1 MFQDAGSK
9 LRAAPDALDRFAVN
23 QWLGEFLSR
32 CIFGNT
38 ARRSESVTIPP
49 TVSAIDSRL
58 TRLSTALEREPQSWA
73 GVVIFVLLCIAAG
86 AMFLVNPE
94 TPRRAIAV
102 LLAIVITGAA
112 TLLLLLRR
120 QGTARHLSGR
130 VAAAASAENVAWAV
144 TGSDGCMIDCNDAY
158 RALVRRNGSDA
169 PDPPQLAFRSDSAAG
184 PLYRLLRAAHDH
196 QAHQE
201 AFDVTPNRSLTAAVS
216 PLQKGEN
223 VWWFISR
230 ERTPRTVG
238 WLGSGVAR
246 AALGDVFAHA
256 PIGVAV
262 VAEGGAIVQANVVF
276 REFFDGSGG
285 LPEAPDFRSLIEA
298 GGRDTALEMIT
309 RALNGERSADPV
321 EILCLYRPNTP
332 QRSAQLFASP
342 LVVAPGEKSRAILYL
357 VDTTEQRALE
367 TQFAQSQKMQAIGQ
381 LAGGVAHDFNNLLQA
396 ILGNCDLLMM
406 RHPVGDPSFSELNE
420 VRQNSV
426 RAAALVRQLLAF
438 SRQQALQPK
447 VIVVS
452 ETVMDLSLLLRRLVG
467 ERITLR
473 VEHGADLW
481 PVHADEG
488 QLANAIINLVVN
500 SRDAMPPEG
509 GTVTI
514 RTSNVTQDRSQVLV
528 TGQLPQGDYVVIEIS
543 DTGCGIP
550 KENLEKV
557 FEPFFTTKPVGH
569 GTGLGLSTVYGV
581 VKHSGGFIN
590 VSSED
595 GAGAVFSI
603 YLPRHLGPVATDI
616 SVDEMEKLGTRDITG
631 QETILL
637 VEDDEAV
644 RSFAARALKMRG
656 YTILE
661 AATGEAALEIV
672 QSYRAVIH
680 LLVTDVVMPNMDGP
694 TLVRAVIR
702 QQPAIR
708 VIYMSGYAEDAFRR
722 GGERTEDVHFLPKP
736 FGIKQFVAKV
746 KEVLSGAPPTRQP
759 PIEVQAVAAVL
770 ADPAAG
776 AE

>member
-1 MFQDAGSK
+1 V
-9 LRAAPDALDRFAVN
+9 P
-23 QWLGEFLSR
+23 
-32 CIFGNT
+32 
-38 ARRSESVTIPP
+38 
-49 TVSAIDSRL
+49 AIDSRL
-58 TRLSTALEREPQSWA
+58 TRLSSTLEREPQSWA

-86 AMFLVNPE
+86 AIFLVNPE
-94 TPRRAIAV
+94 TPRRTLAV
-102 LLAIVITGAA
+102 LLAIGMSGAV
-112 TLLLLLRR
+112 TLLFLLRR
-120 QGTARHLSGR
+120 QGRTHQQSGR
-130 VAAAASAENVAWAV
+130 AAAAASAQNVAWAV
-144 TGSDGCMIDCNDAY
+144 TGSDGCIIDCNEAY
-158 RALVRRNGSDA
+158 RTLVRREGSDA

-184 PLYRLLRAAHDH
+184 PLYRLLRAAHDR

-201 AFDVTPNRSLTAAVS
+201 AFDTTPSRSLSAAVS
-216 PLQKGEN
+216 PLKKGETA
-223 VWWFISR
+223 WWFISR

-238 WLGSGVAR
+238 WPGSVVAR
-246 AALGDVFAHA
+246 AALGDVFADA

-262 VAEGGAIVQANVVF
+262 VTDDGSIAHDNAAF
-276 REFFDGSGG
+276 REFFGGSGD
-285 LPEAPDFRSLIEA
+285 LTEAADFRPLMEA
-298 GGRDTALEMIT
+298 GAREAASDMIA

-321 EILCLYRPNTP
+321 EILCQLRPNTP
-332 QRSAQLFASP
+332 RRSGQLFASP
-342 LVVAPGEKSRAILYL
+342 LAAAPGEKSRAILYL
-357 VDTTEQRALE
+357 VDTTQQRALE

-406 RHPVGDPSFSELNE
+406 RHPVGDPSFAELNE

-447 VIVVS
+447 VIVLS
-452 ETVMDLSLLLRRLVG
+452 EMVTDLSLLLRRLVG
-467 ERITLR
+467 ERITLQ
-473 VEHGADLW
+473 VVHGSDLW

-500 SRDAMPPEG
+500 SRDAMPSVG

-514 RTSNVTQDRSQVLV
+514 RTANVTHEYAQVLV
-528 TGQLPQGDYVVIEIS
+528 TGKIPPGDYAVIEIA

-581 VKHSGGFIN
+581 VKQTGGFIN
-590 VSSED
+590 VASET
-595 GAGAVFSI
+595 GAGTVFSI
-603 YLPRHLGPVATDI
+603 YLPRYVGPITVDV
-616 SVDEMEKLGTRDITG
+616 SVDEIEKLGTRDITG

-656 YTILE
+656 YTVLE
-661 AATGEAALEIV
+661 AATGEAALELV
-672 QSYRAVIH
+672 QDYPAVIH

-694 TLVRAVIR
+694 TLVRAVMR
-702 QQPAIR
+702 QQPAIQ
-708 VIYMSGYAEDAFRR
+708 VIYMSGYAEDVFRR
-722 GGERTEDVHFLPKP
+722 GGERAEDVHFLPKP

-746 KEVLSGAPPTRQP
+746 KEVLSGASPTHQP